1 MNLMV
6 TTANQQQIRPDEWT
20 TLDLSIQ
27 LVLRHEL
34 SAVGTKHAQG
44 AAIVSDKDA
53 AVIDEWCSVGWSG
66 QFDSP
71 DNLTRFGI
79 KLPESA
85 ACSRHKESTL
95 RGDRGSVVT
104 DFIEILLPEKLAKR
118 IVSDDQPFP
127 TYDGNP
133 LRQNN
138 RGPQ

>member
-1 MNLMV
+1 MV
-6 TTANQQQIRPDEWT
+6 PATNQQQIRPDEWT
-20 TLDLSIQ
+20 ALDLSIQ

-34 SAVGTKHAQG
+34 SAVGTKHVQG

-53 AVIDEWCSVGWSG
+53 AVIDEWCSVRGPG
-66 QFDSP
+66 QFDPP

-79 KLPESA
+79 KFPEA
-85 ACSRHKESTL
+85 VACGRHKESSI
-95 RGDRGSVVT
+95 RVDRSSVVT

-118 IVSDDQPFP
+118 IVSDDQPLP
-127 TYDGNP
+127 TDNGNP